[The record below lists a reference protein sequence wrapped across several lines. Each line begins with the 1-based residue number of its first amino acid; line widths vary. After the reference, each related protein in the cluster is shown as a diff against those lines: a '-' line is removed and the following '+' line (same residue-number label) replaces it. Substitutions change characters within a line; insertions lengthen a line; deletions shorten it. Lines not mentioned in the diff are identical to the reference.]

1 LYLCNILDV
10 CSGGVFMSILTSIA
24 LGLKSLF
31 SSSGAGET
39 ALKIVEKISGTDW
52 NPQQQAD
59 FIIAYQNATKHM
71 SLARRVIAISFVTG
85 FALFGF
91 VWLCSTV
98 TYHVYMFASVSGETL
113 AQLTT
118 SQNLHKIKAMPLLQL
133 SNDISVFLKD
143 IFKEPMTWILSFYFV
158 IDIGTMIKK

>member
-1 LYLCNILDV
+1 
-10 CSGGVFMSILTSIA
+10 MSILTSIA

-71 SLARRVIAISFVTG
+71 SLARS
-85 FALFGF
+85 
-91 VWLCSTV
+91 
-98 TYHVYMFASVSGETL
+98 
-113 AQLTT
+113 
-118 SQNLHKIKAMPLLQL
+118 
-133 SNDISVFLKD
+133 
-143 IFKEPMTWILSFYFV
+143 
-158 IDIGTMIKK
+158 

>member
-1 LYLCNILDV
+1 
-10 CSGGVFMSILTSIA
+10 MSLIA
-24 LGLKSLF
+24 TIGLGLKSLF

-91 VWLCSTV
+91 VWLCSCV
-98 TYHVYMFASVSGETL
+98 TYHLYMFASVGGETL
-113 AQLTT
+113 AQLTA
-118 SQNLHKIKAMPLLQL
+118 SQNLHQIKAMPLLQMQ
-133 SNDISVFLKD
+133 NDIAVFLKD

-158 IDIGTMIKK
+158 IDIGTRIKK